1 MSHLMIEVQRG
12 EQVARLVPVAD
23 VKLTSGAKDRLAAL
37 HAADNGAR
45 NAGTLA
51 AVPCCPAA

>member
-1 MSHLMIEVQRG
+1 MIEVQRG